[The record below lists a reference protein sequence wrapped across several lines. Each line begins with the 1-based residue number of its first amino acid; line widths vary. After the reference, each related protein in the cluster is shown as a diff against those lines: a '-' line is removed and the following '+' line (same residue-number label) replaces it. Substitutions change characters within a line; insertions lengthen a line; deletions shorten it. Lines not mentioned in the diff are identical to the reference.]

1 MKQKELITSIRKI
14 ISYFGDN
21 PDRTGLLRTPERY
34 IKVLERLTIGNRDK
48 EDEIFKGALFD
59 APHTDMVIIKDIE
72 LYSLCE
78 HHLLPFYGKCHVG
91 YLPKKHIIGLSKIAR
106 IVEHF
111 ARRFQV
117 QERLTFQIADCIHTH
132 LKPLGVGVVIEAYH
146 LCMMMRGVEK
156 QNAMAKTSSLLG
168 AFRRPETRAEFF
180 NLIK

>member
-1 MKQKELITSIRKI
+1 MKEKELINSIRKV
-14 ISYFGDN
+14 ISYFVDDPN
-21 PDRTGLLRTPERY
+21 LAGLLKTPERY
-34 IKVLERLTIGNRDK
+34 IKVLERLTVGNRNSE
-48 EDEIFKGALFD
+48 EDIYKNALFE
-59 APHTDMVIIKDIE
+59 ATHTDMVIVKNIE
-72 LYSLCE
+72 IYSLCE

-91 YLPKKHIIGLSKIAR
+91 YLPQKHIIGLSKIAR

-117 QERLTFQIADCIHTH
+117 QERLTFQIADSLQKH

-156 QNAMAKTSSLLG
+156 QNAIAKTSSLLG
-168 AFRRPETRAEFF
+168 AFRRAETRAEFF